1 MATSASYYLNAP
13 SLGSATAVF
22 SNESLTTLAADGF
35 YSNGVI
41 VREQVGGV
49 LLPQQNCPTCATPC
63 GETINASGGQGIY
76 LLDLD
81 TGSTGG
87 DVGAVIVRFDPFGV
101 PDGIRAT
108 LGANVYNKLTSS
120 ADGLHQSSTS
130 GNFTYVGQTGGDC
143 GISGTT
149 YPALTEF
156 SYNGTAF
163 VATGDTQSITVNP
176 GDVSLGVDAP
186 GSCLMVIPKLTA
198 SPSIINFE
206 VVGPCSGTAWV
217 MSVACPE
224 LLTGFSSSV
233 MAATSTAVCEL
244 TETVT
249 YYNASLADT
258 PGTVGLYDFV
268 YADAYGST
276 PLTAGFYLAEGSIT
290 GSNDWFQVNSA
301 GVVIALGICA
311 AVSYNCVEGVCT
323 DPGDGTGAYATL
335 ELCEAACGA
344 PTTASLAWDY
354 TMSAI
359 SGTMDLYVNGSIIES
374 RSSTSSGTWNV
385 GVGDTINVQVIC
397 NQCTA
402 SPNTYAN
409 AYCTGIIAD
418 ADCQNNAVASIFTA
432 VYTVVSGDLGNTLN
446 LDAFST
452 CETAC
457 L

>member
-41 VREQVGGV
+41 VREQVSGV

-81 TGSTGG
+81 TGSTVG

-108 LGANVYNKLTSS
+108 LGANVYNKLTSPV
-120 ADGLHQSSTS
+120 DGLHQSSNA
-130 GNFTYVGQTGGDC
+130 GALTYVGQTGADC

-163 VATGDTQSITVNP
+163 VATGNTQSVTVAA
-176 GDVSLGVDAP
+176 GDVSLGGSAP

-206 VVGPCSGTAWV
+206 VVGPCIGTAWQ
-217 MSVACPE
+217 MSVDCPV

-233 MAATSTAVCEL
+233 SAVSSVAACALS
-244 TETVT
+244 ETVT

-258 PGTVGLYDFV
+258 PGTVGLYDLVF
-268 YADAYGST
+268 ADAYGQT
-276 PLTAGFYLAEGSIT
+276 PLTAGYYRASGSIT
-290 GSNDWFQVNSA
+290 GSNDWFQVSSA
-301 GVVIALGICA
+301 GVVVALG
-311 AVSYNCVEGVCT
+311 VC
-323 DPGDGTGAYATL
+323 
-335 ELCEAACGA
+335 A
-344 PTTASLAWDY
+344 PTSASLSWSFTEAGG
-354 TMSAI
+354 SV
-359 SGTMDLYVNGSIIES
+359 GTMDLYVNGSIVES
-374 RSSTSSGTWNV
+374 RSTTSSGTRTV
-385 GVGDTINVQVIC
+385 YTGDTINVQVTC
-397 NQCTA
+397 DQCTGGGG
-402 SPNTYAN
+402 TYAN
-409 AYCTGIIAD
+409 AYCTGVNTD
-418 ADCQNNAVASIFTA
+418 ADCSSTGAASIFTS
-432 VYTVVSGDLGNTLN
+432 VYTVVSGDLGTTLN
-446 LDAFST
+446 LNTFAVCD
-452 CETAC
+452 TAC
-457 L
+457 V